1 MVGAWGPMGGEGAVE
16 LSTQFTQTALSARGE
31 ALHRQMN
38 GGVGGRE
45 GERERELVR
54 EAEREEGMEMD
65 GGPEDEWRV
74 ENCRREEGY
83 TVGEVVGWGGGVE
96 RTPVSRLDRQRVR

>member
-1 MVGAWGPMGGEGAVE
+1 MAVMVGGCGPMGGEGAVE

-38 GGVGGRE
+38 AEGGRE
-45 GERERELVR
+45 GELVR

-65 GGPEDEWRV
+65 RGP
-74 ENCRREEGY
+74 
-83 TVGEVVGWGGGVE
+83 
-96 RTPVSRLDRQRVR
+96 